1 MPSSTTSPPLTTPL
15 SGPHSRSKSSERQT
29 FSNVIKLKFYTLW
42 LWDGKA
48 EICVVVQKDERYFW
62 ENEFEEKEIS
72 RDYLQN
78 GSLCC
83 CLFVDILVPVPE
95 TTLKFENITV
105 KLTEIN

>member
-1 MPSSTTSPPLTTPL
+1 M
-15 SGPHSRSKSSERQT
+15 RDI
-29 FSNVIKLKFYTLW
+29 F
-42 LWDGKA
+42 GKM
-48 EICVVVQKDERYFW
+48 
-62 ENEFEEKEIS
+62 NFEEKEIS

>member
-1 MPSSTTSPPLTTPL
+1 M
-15 SGPHSRSKSSERQT
+15 ERQRY
-29 FSNVIKLKFYTLW
+29 VGWLKRMRDIF
-42 LWDGKA
+42 GKM
-48 EICVVVQKDERYFW
+48 
-62 ENEFEEKEIS
+62 NFEEKEIS